1 MSDWRKFLVHLGRRI
16 IVKQAQR
23 NQLTGLRDHYF
34 AEPTFHFAHMH
45 VVLLY
50 SDLIIVGC

>member
-1 MSDWRKFLVHLGRRI
+1 MEFLVHLGCRI

-23 NQLTGLRDHYF
+23 NQLTGLRDKYF